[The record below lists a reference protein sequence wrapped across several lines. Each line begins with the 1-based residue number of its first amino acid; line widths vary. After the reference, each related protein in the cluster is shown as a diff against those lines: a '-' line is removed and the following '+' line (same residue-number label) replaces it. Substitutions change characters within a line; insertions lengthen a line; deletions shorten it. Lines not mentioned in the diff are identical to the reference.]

1 MKPFRRRAVVAVSVA
16 AVLALAGCSAPGESD
31 SGAGDASVLS
41 LAASPE
47 EPTSWDPAQ
56 AGTGTAYYYQAV
68 YDTLIRVQPDGSY
81 IPNLATEWTYDDAKT
96 ALTMTLRDD
105 VTFTDGSTLDSAVVA
120 ANLQRF
126 AGEGGSDSTMLAAL
140 ASVDTPDA
148 TTVVLNLSRPDPA
161 LIYSLSNSAGFIGS
175 LDAIEAGTIDT
186 DPVGSGPYVL
196 DAAATTVG
204 SVYTFDRTEDYWG
217 EDLPYDSIELQ
228 PIQDTAARINALL
241 SGEVNGAL
249 LSNASSGQEAEAAGF
264 THIPSEIDFH
274 GIFIFDREGA
284 DVPALGDERV
294 RQAMNHAID
303 RDLLVEQAMFG
314 EATAT
319 DQIWAEGTLG
329 FNEEYED
336 YYDFDP
342 DEARSLLAEAGYAD
356 GVELTMPVVSI
367 FDNTVLTLTQQMLA
381 DVGITVTYVDVP
393 IADLFN
399 AYTAGEYPSTF
410 MQYSA
415 GEDWVLINDYIAA
428 DANWNPFGA
437 STPESDALVAEYP
450 TATTD
455 RQAEIAQE
463 LNTIVVED
471 AWFVPFYRAIQQ
483 LYIDDTVT
491 TTPQVGEANPTLY
504 SWAPAA

>member
-1 MKPFRRRAVVAVSVA
+1 MKPLRSRAVTAVAIA
-16 AVLALAGCSAPGESD
+16 AALALTGCSADASDD
-31 SGAGDASVLS
+31 SGAGEDLTLS

-81 IPNLATEWTYDDAKT
+81 IPSLATEWTYDDAKT
-96 ALTMTLRDD
+96 ALTLTLRDD
-105 VTFTDGSTLDSAVVA
+105 VTFTDGSTLDSEVVA
-120 ANLQRF
+120 ANLERF
-126 AGEGGSDSTMLAAL
+126 GGEGGSDSTMLAAL
-140 ASVDTPDA
+140 ASVDTPDD

-175 LDAIEAGTIDT
+175 LDAIEAGTIGT

-204 SVYTFDRTEDYWG
+204 SLYTFDRTEDYWG
-217 EDLPYDSIELQ
+217 DDLPYDTIELQ

-241 SGEVNGAL
+241 SGQVNGAL

-274 GIFIFDREGA
+274 GIFIFDREGV

-303 RDLLVEQAMFG
+303 RDLLVEKAMFG

-319 DQIWAEGTLG
+319 DQIWAKGTLG
-329 FNEEYED
+329 FNEDYED

-342 DEARSLLAEAGYAD
+342 DKARALLAEAGYAD

-450 TATTD
+450 TASTD

-463 LNTIVVED
+463 LNTMVVED
-471 AWFVPFYRAIQQ
+471 AWFVPFYRAVQQ
-483 LYIDDTVT
+483 LYVDDTT
-491 TTPQVGEANPTLY
+491 TAQPQVGEANPTLY
-504 SWAPAA
+504 SWAPVS